1 LEVSFLS
8 VPTENRINWVYRV
21 FDRRTISI
29 KAMNKEVRKIAAIDL
44 KTNLPFTIEVPTEVS
59 MESLVL
65 EKAYY
70 ASLKVYTDREVKDVQ
85 QDFIPFFKVV
95 DVDQPIEDFI
105 KAYWLYPK
113 LIRFELVEVE
123 PS

>member
-1 LEVSFLS
+1 MS
-8 VPTENRINWVYRV
+8 VPTDNRINWVYRV

-29 KAMNKEVRKIAAIDL
+29 RDMNTEVRKIAAIDL

>member
-1 LEVSFLS
+1 MS
-8 VPTENRINWVYRV
+8 VPTDNRSDWVYRV

-29 KAMNKEVRKIAAIDL
+29 KAMNTEVRKIAAIDL
-44 KTNLPFTIEVPTEVS
+44 KTNLPFTIEIPTEVA

-70 ASLKVYTDREVKDVQ
+70 ASLKVYTAREIKDVQ
-85 QDFIPFFKVV
+85 QDLIPFFKEI
-95 DVDQPIEDFI
+95 DVDQPIENFI

-113 LIRFELVEVE
+113 LIHFELAEIE